1 MLVLLLLL
9 LLLLLLP
16 LPLLGCSLLGRQRLS
31 SQLLSRRV
39 LLPSSRC
46 YLLCQQLLCHSGCTL
61 RCRVVLLVRGGAP
74 LPLQLPLTLLCHL
87 LLCRSCCAKPLRC
100 SPSQGL
106 CCPLLLRPTTP
117 SRRRRRGSPRFRP
130 P

>member
-1 MLVLLLLL
+1 MLVLVLLLLL
-9 LLLLLLP
+9 L
-16 LPLLGCSLLGRQRLS
+16 PLLRCSLLGRQRLS
-31 SQLLSRRV
+31 SQLLSRRP
-39 LLPSSRC
+39 LLSSSRC

-61 RCRVVLLVRGGAP
+61 RCRLVLLVRGGAP

-87 LLCRSCCAKPLRC
+87 LLLCRSCCAKPLRC
-100 SPSQGL
+100 SPSKRL